1 MTTNGKLV
9 WLDLETT
16 GLDPQKDKIV
26 EISTV
31 ITDSF
36 LNVLAEGPDLVIHYP
51 PTINSEMSDWSRE
64 HFAMSGLL
72 DAIHESTVSLQ
83 DAEKQTL
90 DFIKEYCPQ
99 KTALLAGSSV
109 HFDKEFL
116 RRYMSKIVEYVH
128 YRIID
133 VSTIKELAERWYP
146 DMPRNIKVERHRA
159 HDDIL
164 ESIDELKY
172 YKAHMFK

>member
-1 MTTNGKLV
+1 MTTNGNLV

-16 GLDPQKDKIV
+16 GLNPQKDKIV

-31 ITDSF
+31 ITDSL
-36 LNVLAEGPDLVIHYP
+36 LNVLAEGPNFVIHYP
-51 PTINSEMSDWSRE
+51 STIISEMSDWSRE
-64 HFAMSGLL
+64 HFALSGLL
-72 DAIHESTVSLQ
+72 DAIHESTTSLQ

-90 DFIKEYCPQ
+90 DFIKKYCPAQ
-99 KTALLAGSSV
+99 TALLAGSSV

-116 RRYMSKIVEYVH
+116 RQYMPKIVEHLH

-146 DMPRNIKVERHRA
+146 DIPTNIKVDRHRA

-172 YKAHMFK
+172 YKARIFV

>member
-1 MTTNGKLV
+1 MTTNGNLV

-26 EISTV
+26 EIASV
-31 ITDSF
+31 ITDSA
-36 LNVLAEGPDLVIHYP
+36 LNVIAEGPNLVIHYP
-51 PTINSEMSDWSRE
+51 PSINSEMTDWSRE
-64 HFAMSGLL
+64 HFALSGLL
-72 DAIHESTVSLQ
+72 DAIQTSATTIE
-83 DAEKQTL
+83 DAENQTL
-90 DFIKEYCPQ
+90 EFIKKYCPPQ
-99 KTALLAGSSV
+99 SALIAGSSV

-116 RRYMSKIVEYVH
+116 RKYMPKIVNYVH

-146 DMPRNIKVERHRA
+146 EMPQNTKLDRHRA

-172 YKAHMFK
+172 YRTGIFK